1 MAAMDETER
10 EGRHGR
16 DEKGW
21 RVSRFHQLMP
31 KKEGQN
37 LTILEDKHFVC
48 LPSWVSADDKMLLSF
63 LWLWLLLFQAKLGW
77 LIDGEKMEKL
87 LDGRKM
93 IREIAILSLSLWA
106 RCVRVHVCVST

>member
-48 LPSWVSADDKMLLSF
+48 LPSWVSADDKMLLLF
-63 LWLWLLLFQAKLGW
+63 LWLWLL
-77 LIDGEKMEKL
+77 
-87 LDGRKM
+87 
-93 IREIAILSLSLWA
+93 
-106 RCVRVHVCVST
+106 